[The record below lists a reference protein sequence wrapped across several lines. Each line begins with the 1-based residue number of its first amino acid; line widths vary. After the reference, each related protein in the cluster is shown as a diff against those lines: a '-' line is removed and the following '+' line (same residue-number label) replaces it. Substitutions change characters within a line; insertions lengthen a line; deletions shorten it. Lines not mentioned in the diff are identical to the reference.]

1 MEKKNQEKSPRQ
13 VNYFW
18 VLAGGYLVYL
28 GGTLIVDLIKGD
40 ATHVAVSILAA
51 AAFIGVGG
59 AVCLREW
66 RIYRFGSKE
75 EREMLAQQELKDET
89 IEYEEYEELEPER
102 TIEDP
107 DADGEEE

>member
-1 MEKKNQEKSPRQ
+1 MEKKKQEKGPRQ

-51 AAFIGVGG
+51 ALFIGVGG

-66 RIYRFGSKE
+66 RIYRYGSKE
-75 EREMLAQQELKDET
+75 EQEMLAQQQAQDEAA
-89 IEYEEYEELEPER
+89 EYDEDAEPEPER
-102 TIEDP
+102 GIEAP
-107 DADGEEE
+107 DADREEE